1 MFIVNLAQGTI
12 SVETFGYICEL
23 WGYFWLVGARTRL
36 INFELFYPVFQN
48 PATGSQKQGRFGL
61 IEAGSLQRFHDQFSL
76 KFIHRIA
83 EGSGS
88 TQNILFESRCLV
100 HRAHSYGQITQHD
113 DFMRS
118 EYSQPFNQIL
128 QLTDISRPVV

>member
-23 WGYFWLVGARTRL
+23 WGYFWLVGTRTRL

-61 IEAGSLQRFHDQFSL
+61 IEPVRCNAFTINSRSNSSTASLRGRVPLKTPSL
-76 KFIHRIA
+76 RVAVWSTERIPT
-83 EGSGS
+83 GR
-88 TQNILFESRCLV
+88 SR
-100 HRAHSYGQITQHD
+100 S
-113 DFMRS
+113 MM
-118 EYSQPFNQIL
+118 
-128 QLTDISRPVV
+128 IS